1 MKSIGR
7 LEIQGLVAAISGLD
21 AMLKA
26 AQVRIIH
33 SEKRLG
39 GRLVTFVV
47 MGQVSAVKAAIE
59 AGKAEAEKLGTVY
72 GCEVIANPHEELMKF
87 FDTEVDE

>member
-1 MKSIGR
+1 MKSIGI

-59 AGKAEAEKLGTVY
+59 AGRTEAAKLGTVY